1 MGIEFDPSGFGWRS
15 SWVNP
20 LESLWSILRKFVF
33 FNQATL
39 KQMQDFF
46 GTDPITRLPWLSR
59 KRLDLRWYGGFD
71 PLLLERAF
79 GVSRLTLDESTVIPF
94 VVEPEHDV
102 LTSKYLRFCPSC
114 LKEGFH
120 SSLYQL
126 LLVRDCPL
134 HEETLEIC
142 CQHCHT
148 SVDYTLRS
156 VLLASDVG
164 CSECFARPE
173 TDIEIRK
180 RFSFTSLERDKR
192 LRLAAELLRRRL
204 RLETIV
210 YPASKWICAKS
221 SGQGQERRMS
231 RLSRYWMDIV
241 NAEGQTLDAP
251 ADGECY
257 VYFDYRSRIPSQNP
271 PARKPTRHID
281 LANEFDGEQR
291 IIMKSIRRSLEK
303 LWLGPHRKCVT
314 YLARR
319 ESISVGP
326 QDGKPCPYANVLILW
341 RLYWQE
347 LDKLHHLLLRKRR
360 WRGRGALGLHGR
372 GKSFP
377 RELLHRVFAIEC
389 LAVLEEC
396 CLLVKT
402 LRRRSQHTFNQACLD
417 DVAGRCMPYWIVE
430 HRPDNMFRLHVWQRS
445 NRSAAWREIC
455 FPGTPKP
462 SREGK
467 CDHSP
472 SRLYERQY
480 NQRGPF
486 VTLSFD
492 KN

>member
-1 MGIEFDPSGFGWRS
+1 MGIEFNPFGFGWRS

-20 LESLWSILRKFVF
+20 LESLWSILRKFEF

-94 VVEPEHDV
+94 VVEAEHDV
-102 LTSKYLRFCPSC
+102 LTSQYLRFCHSC

-120 SSLYQL
+120 SSLHQL
-126 LLVRDCPL
+126 LLVRNCPL
-134 HEETLEIC
+134 HEEPLTIRC
-142 CQHCHT
+142 RHCQT
-148 SVDYTLRS
+148 RVDYTLRS
-156 VLLASDVG
+156 VPLASEVG
-164 CSECFARPE
+164 CPECLARPE

-180 RFSFTSLERDKR
+180 RFSSTPLEREEKFR
-192 LRLAAELLRRRL
+192 FAADLQRRRL
-204 RLETIV
+204 PLGPLA
-210 YPASKWICAKS
+210 YPASKWIGAKS
-221 SGQGQERRMS
+221 SARGREHRTS
-231 RLSRYWMDIV
+231 RLSRYWMDLI
-241 NAEGQTLDAP
+241 NAEGSTLNAP
-251 ADGECY
+251 AAGESY
-257 VYFDYRSRIPSQNP
+257 VRFDYRSRIPYQKPS
-271 PARKPTRHID
+271 ATKPTRQID
-281 LANEFDGEQR
+281 LEYEFDFEQR
-291 IIMKSIRRSLEK
+291 IIMKSIRRRLEK

-319 ESISVGP
+319 ESIAVAP
-326 QDGKPCPYANVLILW
+326 QHGKPCPYANVLILW

-347 LDKLHHLLLRKRR
+347 LDKLHHLLLGKRR
-360 WRGRGALGLHGR
+360 WRGRGFLGLHRPGS
-372 GKSFP
+372 SFP

-389 LAVLEEC
+389 LAVMEEC

-402 LRRRSQHTFNQACLD
+402 LRRLDQHTFNQAYLD

-430 HRPDNMFRLHVWQRS
+430 HRPDNTFRLHVWQRS
-445 NRSAAWREIC
+445 NRPRSWRAIY
-455 FPGTPKP
+455 FPGVPKP

-472 SRLYERQY
+472 SRLYERQFKR
-480 NQRGPF
+480 RGRF

-492 KN
+492 N